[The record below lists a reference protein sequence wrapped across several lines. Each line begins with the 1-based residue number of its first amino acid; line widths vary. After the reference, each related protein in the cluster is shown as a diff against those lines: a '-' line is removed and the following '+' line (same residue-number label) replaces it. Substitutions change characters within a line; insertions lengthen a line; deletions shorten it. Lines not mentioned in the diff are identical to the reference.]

1 MPRALRGQ
9 FAVLHLP
16 DLIAGGYD
24 TAMTFGL
31 RSVNS
36 SIGSQ
41 LRPDRLG
48 ADLRAYVDAI
58 PPRFRPTT
66 LVNLTFRLVL
76 P

>member
-1 MPRALRGQ
+1 MSQ
-9 FAVLHLP
+9 FAALHLP
-16 DLIAGGYD
+16 DRVAGGYD
-24 TAMTFGL
+24 TATTFGL

-48 ADLRAYVDAI
+48 AQLRAYVDSI
-58 PPRFRPTT
+58 PPQLRPST
-66 LVNLTFRLVL
+66 LVNLIFRLHL